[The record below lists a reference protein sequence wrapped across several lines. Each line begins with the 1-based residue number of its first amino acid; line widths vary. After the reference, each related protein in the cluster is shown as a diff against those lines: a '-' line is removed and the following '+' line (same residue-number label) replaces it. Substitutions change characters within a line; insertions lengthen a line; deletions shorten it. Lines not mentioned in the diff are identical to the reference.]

1 MGMATPYNFMGK
13 RAKESFVRPYPT
25 ILRLWMAILD
35 IILEWAIYTASLMQV
50 VLTGKWWLLSRFYL
64 MCGCIVCLIRAEQV
78 RILQQSPPY
87 NSRHR
92 D

>member
-1 MGMATPYNFMGK
+1 MATPYNFMGK